1 MKTKIIKN
9 LSLSILLS
17 ALIFNSCSNNPQN
30 KVVNS
35 PNHESK
41 SSSSS
46 TEESQVS
53 IDGVYS
59 GSQSIS
65 GLELVARL
73 TISGGSWSAI
83 SQFANESPEIQNGI
97 VRGND
102 LYDDSGR
109 LKIGYVSGSSASI
122 NGYPSMSK

>member
-1 MKTKIIKN
+1 
-9 LSLSILLS
+9 LLS
-17 ALIFNSCSNNPQN
+17 AIIFNSCSNNPQN
-30 KVVNS
+30 KVVHS

-73 TISGGSWSAI
+73 TINGGSWSAI

-102 LYDDSGR
+102 LYDDSGSI
-109 LKIGYVSGSSASI
+109 KIGYVSGSSASI